1 MFLAGFILINRQDAG
16 STRVSMFCG
25 TGILPVANTEKL
37 NRQDICFTKAS
48 MFCGTGILPVANT
61 EKLNLKLI

>member
-1 MFLAGFILINRQDAG
+1 MFLAGFILHYRQDIC
-16 STRVSMFCG
+16 STRVSMFGG

-37 NRQDICFTKAS
+37 NRQDACSTKVS
-48 MFCGTGILPVANT
+48 MFGGTGILPVANT

>member
-1 MFLAGFILINRQDAG
+1 MLLAGFILNNRQDICC
-16 STRVSMFCG
+16 TKVSMFCG

-48 MFCGTGILPVANT
+48 IFCETGILPVANT

>member
-1 MFLAGFILINRQDAG
+1 MFG
-16 STRVSMFCG
+16 G

-37 NRQDICFTKAS
+37 NRQDACSTKVS
-48 MFCGTGILPVANT
+48 MFGGTGILPVANT